1 MLLFCHLPLDLTRDT
16 YNARLMGRNKTMYCM
31 STVYNRVFIKNSRSR
46 SMGKGVMLLEKYF
59 ERDSS
64 SE

>member
-16 YNARLMGRNKTMYCM
+16 YETGLIGRNKTMYCM
-31 STVYNRVFIKNSRSR
+31 CTVYNRVFINDSRSR
-46 SMGKGVMLLEKYF
+46 SMGKGVMLPEKYF